1 VAVLA
6 SVYLH
11 EVDDVLLDHISDCL
25 LHPSMITTQP
35 VVEAALDAA
44 TILAVK

>member
-1 VAVLA
+1 LA

-11 EVDDVLLDHISDCL
+11 EVDDILLDHISDCL
-25 LHPSMITTQP
+25 FHPSMITTQS
-35 VVEAALDAA
+35 VIEAALDVA